1 MVAECQIHLER
12 WEEAIDRLER
22 LLPLAAFR
30 DRVEARLR
38 NLRPMLLEQAQ
49 ALIRMNRRQTAVV
62 CLEQAVRIAKD
73 AKSLQHLYQ
82 SYDKLNQARR
92 SETAYQA
99 YKVERERE
107 EMERLKAEAARL
119 ALKGLDSM
127 QQQKI
132 QEAMRY
138 LENSLFWYKSD
149 QCFQLLK
156 TLYLRYNQPKSLSDL
171 MKSWERVRE
180 SEAKRET
187 NKPEPLFQSLLT
199 LPVSLGEPG

>member
-1 MVAECQIHLER
+1 
-12 WEEAIDRLER
+12 
-22 LLPLAAFR
+22 
-30 DRVEARLR
+30 
-38 NLRPMLLEQAQ
+38 
-49 ALIRMNRRQTAVV
+49 
-62 CLEQAVRIAKD
+62 
-73 AKSLQHLYQ
+73 
-82 SYDKLNQARR
+82 
-92 SETAYQA
+92 
-99 YKVERERE
+99 
-107 EMERLKAEAARL
+107 MERLKAEAARL